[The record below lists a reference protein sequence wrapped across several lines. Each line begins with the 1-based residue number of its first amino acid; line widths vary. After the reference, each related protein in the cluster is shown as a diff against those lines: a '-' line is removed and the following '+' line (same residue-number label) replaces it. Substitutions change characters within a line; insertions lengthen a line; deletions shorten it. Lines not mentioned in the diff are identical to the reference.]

1 MILAHPS
8 SQQEWDE
15 FVSGLAYTQ
24 FTQSWA
30 WGELQKSVGRNVERY
45 FIAKDE
51 SSEPV
56 AALQLVHMARPFVG
70 GYWLAPRGPVFG
82 AGDKEQRAESS
93 IQILEFLAE
102 ELALPAGVFIRLE
115 PVLLASDTSPAGGQ
129 VSHLTSFIP
138 HRSYNPATTILVDLK
153 KSEDEL
159 LAAMH
164 QKTRYNVRVAE
175 RHGVTVRAGT
185 DEEIGTFLRLTKETE
200 ERDKFSAPD
209 FSYLEKTY
217 RVMAKAGIAR
227 LRVAEYKREP
237 LAMSMEMTYGDAVTY
252 LHGASSSRHRNVMA
266 PFTLHWEAIRAAK
279 SEGKKIYDFWG
290 CNPEDINDANYK
302 PSWEGITRFKLG
314 WGGARVSLVGTFDV
328 ACKPWLYNMLK
339 SVGRV

>member
-8 SQQEWDE
+8 SQQEWDD
-15 FVSGLAYTQ
+15 FVSGLAYAQ

-51 SSEPV
+51 SLEPV
-56 AALQLVHMARPFVG
+56 AALQLAHMARPFVG
-70 GYWLAPRGPVFG
+70 GYWLAPRGPVF
-82 AGDKEQRAESS
+82 AASLDPETKAEV
-93 IQILEFLAE
+93 LEYIAQ
-102 ELALPAGVFIRLE
+102 ELRLPTGVFIRLE
-115 PVLLASDTSPAGGQ
+115 PQLFAANSQIPV
-129 VSHLTSFIP
+129 SFIP

-164 QKTRYNVRVAE
+164 QKMRYNVRVAE

-185 DEEIGTFLRLTKETE
+185 EEEIGTFLRLTKETE
-200 ERDKFSAPD
+200 ERDKFNAPD
-209 FSYLEKTY
+209 FLYLEKTY

-227 LRVAEYKREP
+227 LRVAEYQDEP
-237 LAMSMEMTYGDAVTY
+237 LAMSMEMAYGDTVTY

-266 PFTLHWEAIRAAK
+266 PFALHWEAMLAAK
-279 SEGKKIYDFWG
+279 NQGSVVYDFWG
-290 CNPEDINDANYK
+290 CNPENESDVNYK

-314 WGGARVSLVGTFDV
+314 WGGTRVNLVGTFDFPQ
-328 ACKPWLYNMLK
+328 KRLLYNTLQ
-339 SVGRV
+339 SAGRI

>member
-8 SQQEWDE
+8 SQQEWDD
-15 FVSGLAYTQ
+15 FVSGLAYAQ

-30 WGELQKSVGRNVERY
+30 WGELQKSVGHSVERY

-56 AALQLVHMARPFVG
+56 AALLLVHMARPLVG
-70 GYWLAPRGPVFG
+70 GYWLAPRGPVF
-82 AGDKEQRAESS
+82 AAS
-93 IQILEFLAE
+93 IEPETKTEVLEYIAQ
-102 ELALPAGVFIRLE
+102 ELRLPTGVFIRLE
-115 PVLLASDTSPAGGQ
+115 PQ
-129 VSHLTSFIP
+129 VFATNSQIPVSFNP

-185 DEEIGTFLRLTKETE
+185 DEEIGAFLRLTKETE
-200 ERDKFSAPD
+200 ERDRFHAPD

-227 LRVAEYKREP
+227 LRVAEYQGES
-237 LAMSMEMTYGDAVTY
+237 LAMSMEMAYGDTVTY
-252 LHGASSSRHRNVMA
+252 LHGASSSRHRNLMA
-266 PFTLHWEAIRAAK
+266 PFTLHWEAMRAAK
-279 SEGKKIYDFWG
+279 QEGYKVYDFWG
-290 CNPEDINDANYK
+290 CNPEDESDPNYK
-302 PSWEGITRFKLG
+302 ASWEGITRFKLG

-328 ACKPWLYNMLK
+328 ACKPWLYNVLK